1 MVCLLDQVSPEKEML
16 ISRDY
21 LVKKKTLNKINKK
34 KAQRPGKETK

>member
-21 LVKKKTLNKINKK
+21 LVKKTLNKINKK